1 MLNINWRNTI
11 ARALILVMAGNPV
24 ILAAHGMER
33 ALNSQLQLQL
43 SEQRELAL
51 LKQQA
56 AAQAALQP
64 AAGVSLASAQQA
76 GIKTA
81 ENGVSVIDIAAPS
94 ERGVS
99 HNRLTSFNVP
109 AAGLILNNSKD
120 PMISI
125 LGGWTDGN
133 RRLTAGAAS
142 LILAE
147 VTGSSRSN
155 LLGYAEVLGQSAEF
169 VLANPNGITCSGCG
183 FINTPRVVL
192 ATGVPELSNGE
203 LTGIRVSGGDVVI
216 DGLGFNA
223 SNISKVD
230 ILTRAMQL
238 NAALYANELNIRTGA
253 NVYQYQSGQIQSS
266 NALATSAPGYQFAL
280 DASALGAM
288 YANTISLIGTE
299 AGLGV
304 RSEGLLHATDS
315 LQLTADGKLQL
326 KDTIAG
332 SALTLRSQ
340 SSDISTS
347 GITYGSSVDIELP
360 GTLTNTGLIGT
371 AGQMQINAATLQQ
384 SGDMIAGI
392 NIQGEWLDD
401 AVQQL
406 NIAGS
411 VVNQGRLISQGQQ
424 LLSAAQLHNTDSAVM
439 QAVSA
444 ELTAEQISNEGVIT
458 ANTLML
464 SADRADNSG
473 HLQASDL
480 MLNTAQFTMLGGTLY
495 QQGGQGK
502 LQFSAQN
509 LHLNAGILVTEGLA
523 QFNVSGQLSN
533 QADWLSAGHST
544 LSSGQFSNSGNIQF
558 TGQADISA
566 GQLTNSGNIL
576 FSGPQAVSINAQGS
590 LNNSGSL
597 QFASDANLSAAI
609 ISNDN
614 GRLYHLGAGAL
625 TLQAGQRLTNNNGQL
640 FSNGQLQL
648 TAPQLENRQGNITAA
663 ATIGESLRLNISNIL
678 DNTAGTIV
686 AEGQRLSLNTE
697 QIINNQGAVILA
709 GMDGFNITAE
719 AQLQNDNGLL
729 HSESDLTL
737 TTPQLSNVQGLI
749 QTAGNLA
756 QLKAQQLDNTKGS
769 IVVAGDAGRLN
780 IDAASVQ
787 NVQGNIQAN
796 GKLVLSADNFNNQS
810 GYVAALQQADITAAV
825 LDNQAG
831 QILADNLVIKSVE
844 LSNIAGGIQGGSQLD
859 LSSTLLRN
867 LEGVIASDRLN
878 LSSEQL
884 DNEAGQLLAGTALS
898 LHAQQ
903 LNNSGGIIAADGKVT
918 VDASTVINADAA
930 VIAATEVE
938 LDATSLTN
946 INQARIEGQQL
957 TLNTD
962 MLDNSGIL
970 LATGSQGETL
980 RLNTRLL
987 NNQGRIESHGDQF
1000 TLQNLQL
1007 NNQQGQIYHLG
1018 TGVLQLDYLGELNN
1032 EQGQIYAESA
1042 LRINGANLNNRSGS
1056 VAAKQAL
1063 QLTVADADNH
1073 KGAIQTGAGLILS
1086 ADNLNNQQ
1094 GVIAADGNMRLSA
1107 QQLDNSSGQLLQLGA
1122 GTLNI
1127 DSVKTLTNS
1136 QGLIYTSGRLV
1147 LQADELDNSTG
1158 ELQAGA
1164 ILFRGDRLN
1173 NRDGKILAMG
1183 QQADSLVLQADDL
1196 LDNSAGTI
1204 YSAGGSARISATN
1217 IINDAGSVSQA
1228 GNGHLLLSANHLSNG
1243 NGGVI
1248 AGTGVLQLDVLEQL
1262 NNGGLIDAGL
1272 LYVSAGNLHNSGTMQ
1287 AEYARLSSR
1296 QLHND
1301 GLILALGTSGESLQ
1315 LQASDGI
1322 VNRGHIQSH
1331 GESLIINDT
1340 LDNTGGTLVHAGAD
1354 TLQLARLTNNQG
1366 SVFAQNNLLVS
1377 GDLSNVDGDIQA
1389 LGTLGVI
1396 AARLDNQQGVIRSG
1410 GNMLMDVVTLDNRG
1424 GEISSHGEQT
1434 SLAAAEALHNAGGSI
1449 VSAGAQLDVQADQ
1462 LDVANG
1468 IIAGRGQVQLSAAQL
1483 NVISDGQIRS
1493 EQVLQINAGSV
1504 QNQGLISAAAVLM
1517 QADSLTNQ
1525 DGVVE
1530 AATQLQLDAGY
1541 VDNTEGML
1549 LSQGRLRLQLLGAQ
1563 NDVALQNSGGQVV
1576 ASGELVLITPY
1587 AIDNTNG
1594 QLLSEQQLQLTA
1606 GALDNTAG
1614 QVLAG
1619 NGLALDVAANI
1630 DNSGGLLYSASGNM
1644 TLAANSLLNDAAGK
1658 VLQHGSGQ
1666 MQLTLGTLDNRGEI
1680 GAATVLAVT
1689 AEQLNNS
1696 GMLQSEMTQ
1705 LTTQQLQNTGY
1716 LLGNELAIDSQLLDN
1731 TNGTIAA
1738 LGADGSSRISAAE
1751 LINQQGVIQSQGA
1764 RLQLDGALNNQQGEV
1779 IMLGAGELA
1788 ITGLAGNAQ
1797 GQILSQGTMTLAG
1810 QVNNDLGLLQA
1821 ADALHA
1827 SATDISNNGG
1837 VIFAGNRLTLGADS
1851 LTNHAG
1857 TISAANDYQL
1867 NISGTLDN
1875 SQQGVLTAAGEM
1887 SVAAGSL
1894 LNNTGLIYQQGTG
1907 SLLLQADSQ
1916 LNNDNGQ
1923 ILAQRH
1929 ANISAAQLSNDNGR
1943 IETTALLELQSTGTL
1958 NNNGGTITSAVISA
1972 QAAALTNRGGTVFA
1986 ADTVNINATTLDNS
2000 DGTLASNATVELTAS
2015 DLRNA
2020 NGLLQANNL
2029 LNISAQRTENNS
2041 GTIQSANIA
2050 LNSQQSLNNSSG
2062 VINAQTLAIQTGA
2075 LNNSYGVLL
2084 ATSGADNA
2092 LQLNGGVSLNNHNG
2106 TVASY
2111 GRNQNLSLASLSN
2124 SAGQLLHLGSGNFT
2138 LSQAGTLTNAGS
2150 IASAN
2155 SLTLNASAVNNS
2167 GTLQAQQQLNV
2178 QASLNNQ
2185 SGAALLA
2192 NNITVSAGAGSIV
2205 NSGTVSAAN
2214 SLQLGAGSIQNNQL
2228 LYAGNSAALNA
2239 ASVTNNGNVSANN
2252 LSVSGFSLLQ
2262 NSGRIESA
2270 TASYSG
2276 TTLQNAGGE
2285 LVNAGS
2291 AADSLQLNVAELN
2304 NSGTVYNSASDMRF
2318 GGNLTNSGNIVHAG
2332 SGTLLLGSNGAVNNN
2347 GGSIAS
2353 AGRVT
2358 VSNNI
2363 SGSGTVYA
2371 EQGMLINSAGT
2382 FVNQSQLY
2390 TKGDMQV
2397 TAALDNQGSLL
2408 ADANLSINTS
2418 GAVSNSGTLQGQNL
2432 NLTAGAVTNNGG
2444 TITSTGSGNA
2454 LINAASLNN
2463 SNGLIQASNNNLTI
2477 STATAGLNN
2486 SNGQIK
2492 HAGNGVLS
2500 LGSSGQ
2506 FVQQSGITQTL
2517 GQLQLTAQGGIDNSY
2532 GVLAASQ
2539 FQLTSAGGLN
2549 NSAGQI
2555 IGSGSA
2561 VSSINVQALNNSS
2574 GQIAANGGGLTLTGS
2589 TLNNSNG
2596 SILLAGNG
2604 ALAITADSVANDTS
2618 GSRIISNGSISL
2630 NAGALLNNAGEISAA
2645 SQLTASAATVTN
2657 SGILASRGGRAEVT
2671 STGNV
2676 SNSGT
2681 ISGAQAAVVTAQVLN
2696 NTGGTLQSDGA
2707 VELTVQNLTAG
2718 KIYAQDLTLNSA
2730 SNIVLQS
2737 GEQLSASRNLQL
2749 QTSGNII
2756 NGGSIVAS
2764 GTLGLGANELTN
2776 SASGI
2781 IRSGGNAVLDL
2792 NRLNNSGIISS
2803 NSTLRLDAGNT
2814 TNTGTLAAGSQLDIN
2829 GNISNSN
2836 LLYAGNLLT
2845 IDGSVSNTANIYSN
2859 GNASIAGSS
2868 ITNSGG
2874 TIAAAQNLSI
2884 SGSILNDH
2892 TGTVR
2897 FVDGAV
2903 TNTQNYVGN
2912 DPLRDYDQRG
2922 PRQTVTVT
2930 LEKRKTTTYSAE
2942 LAGSSGVIAAG
2953 GNMSLSGSIT
2963 NNFSTIS
2970 AGNNLTL
2977 SGSNF
2982 SNNSGSNQL
2991 VHEVQVY
2998 EQTVVVGCLVSFT
3011 DTGACYEP
3019 GPGYEGEQVLVR
3031 EYTET
3036 TFEGGSV
3043 GTVYAGG
3050 GISGSLSGDV
3060 ELSSASPLN
3069 GGLVS
3074 GVGTSASGSSGSA
3087 TRGSNASASSGAAV
3101 AVTTGS
3107 GTAASTAGEN
3117 RVASGVSAGGPGSVS
3132 VGWQNN
3138 NASQGDITADVV
3150 TAPLADVTAQQ
3161 LDSIDDSALTVA
3173 NGQSLQGQQ
3182 QQANQ
3187 TGTATLRSQQANNN
3201 DPLSSGNNGV
3211 PQLAIAGVTADK
3223 QQVDAGKLL
3232 QDGADG
3238 SARPGETLDNGLGNA
3253 HQPDA
3258 LTANITAEGLGF
3270 LAPDVAGNFQQ
3281 LQPGRAPQI
3290 PQGSAQAGNTV
3301 VVSTGDNNPDLI
3313 IKGLVDDQQGKLAQ
3327 QQANQAQQSSL
3338 NNAGSQPVN
3347 GQQAGKNVFLTDA
3360 QMRVLTED
3368 LGFDADAINKGQQV
3382 LYATISQN
3390 DLLADGVTLSAG
3402 GVIDITA
3409 DAGFSL
3415 DAGISA
3421 GEGLILRSDA
3431 GLNMGNL
3438 GFFDS
3443 ENLLGLQLGGDFT
3456 NTMNLQSDTL
3466 WLDIGGD
3473 FTNLGSL
3480 TGSDVLSI
3488 SAGNDLINQNLLSG
3502 GHVLLNAGGDIIN
3515 RTEFSQHTV
3524 KNGDNSTTYTTVGKA
3539 PQIISTDSLSI
3550 TAGNNIDLQ
3559 GSKFSADG
3567 DISLNA
3573 GNDVLLGAVEKLSGH
3588 EKYFKGGYDIEL
3600 NRTYDVVSF
3609 DAGGNL
3615 SVVAGNNLQSEG
3627 AQFSAGGIAALSAG
3641 NEMNL
3646 LAVVESHYDAD
3657 KKTKKSTFK
3666 KKVTENISLHE
3677 EVQGTS
3683 ITAGNI
3689 LLNATVDETGNVVQ
3703 LPGGNITMVGSNLS
3717 AEQNIIAFGKDIT
3730 VTAGTYQDYDYS
3742 HTSKSSFGG
3751 LKSKSREELAQDDL
3765 LAGSTLNAGGN
3776 LLLNAGNDLAILAS
3790 DLTADNIGLTAFNE
3804 VLIASGEESSIR
3816 ESRSKSGGFF
3826 SGGSLFSSS
3835 EALSGSA
3842 SIIADSSVINAN
3854 GNIVIDAGSATV
3866 IGSVLDATQ
3875 GIAVKTDI
3883 GDIQV
3888 LAAKETEH
3896 SYTYRKDMNVGFG
3909 DVLEVFSD
3917 PVGLLKNMHDKSK
3930 DSGRLSLTIANAD
3943 YLESE
3948 STTDIT
3954 RHKGSEITA
3963 ADGITLDA
3971 IGNINIE
3978 GSTIDADIDG
3988 DKEGSLGLIAGG
4000 NIRVADVTDTYSQS
4014 SKTTTGSAEVNVM
4027 VTHQAAEM
4035 ANAAVA
4041 VKDAAEQ
4048 LEDTRRN
4055 YKAWQ
4060 QQQDSLKAT
4069 LTQLETELA
4078 QGKPG
4083 VTQTDIDDLRTQ
4095 IDILSTDEAW
4105 HLANIAVAGT
4115 NLATATTNLASQSL
4129 TSAASSTTWGFNG
4142 GLELD
4147 INAAVTENKV
4157 LQSTSVGS
4165 SLSGAGVYIETG
4177 HDGELAITGSAID
4190 SSGDIVLDVG
4200 ALTMQAGVSTY
4211 DSQSQNKQGNLN
4223 ISQTVWGAAAGGPS
4237 VSGSLSL
4244 GEQRDHST
4252 SYTNASLSAAGSM
4265 DITTQGDANLIGA
4278 NIFADKGLTANIGGD
4293 LTLQSVQ
4300 NLNYGSNHSA
4310 GISGGISF
4318 DGAYTNE
4325 GGANADPE
4333 KVTRTTAVG
4342 QAGDANS
4349 ANGGVNVSNGRYY
4362 DKETVLSSITSGGKV
4377 DITVKG
4383 HTGITGALIAAVDE
4397 NGNDTGNLSLNTGSL
4412 SFTDLTNTHYNT
4424 SSSVALNTNVLLG
4437 DNTTQP
4443 PKGVTTQPQDS
4454 KGEDQPS
4461 GTTNLGLHS
4470 GSNYDKGKTLATIGN
4485 GNITVGGEAAEPEG
4499 LNRDVDAVD
4508 KELYSIDRTKAD
4520 LDVTVDN
4527 QTLAEIADAV
4537 VDGAEVVTDALGIT
4551 NLTEEERLALAEA
4564 ISAEFSGGM
4573 DGINAKSAEK
4583 KEAEKQAFA
4592 AELDSILAESAQAGD
4607 GLLQSKDGNDLPGE
4621 LTVYVDQIRSVVMA
4635 SQEDGVNP
4643 IQALIALE
4651 KLKADIDAIPSTDI
4665 SNPERKADAAEIIT
4679 GMQNSILDRMALSDA
4694 LGMVGLPVATRKIII
4709 DAGKEIVE
4717 GGTEVIGPV
4726 YQKLKNLIAGKGP
4739 DIDNVGSQTTKKNT
4753 DELGNARNSGDLPG
4767 GADNEFGT
4775 IPSQKLADFQPSG
4788 LNIDPLSTTEGRA
4801 IFNEYKKSG
4810 LSDVDAEKYT
4820 ADLFRSGSSV
4830 PVQKTIQE
4838 PLYKI
4843 VVTGSTPSDVTPFW
4857 FSKAELDKLKA
4868 NPKDVLDKLAV
4879 PLQSHGVKFDVF
4891 EITPKGSATVFES
4904 TVAPTKQGSFTQ
4916 SGGANQTLV
4925 PDRSQFTPPVKTETI
4940 EFE

>member
-76 GIKTA
+76 GVKTA

-155 LLGYAEVLGQSAEF
+155 LLGYTEVLGQSAEF

-576 FSGPQAVSINAQGS
+576 FSRPQAVSINAQDS

-614 GRLYHLGAGAL
+614 GRLYHLGSGAL

-697 QIINNQGAVILA
+697 QIINNRGTVILA
-709 GMDGFNITAE
+709 GMDGFNITAA

-796 GKLVLSADNFNNQS
+796 GQFVLSANNFNNQS

-930 VIAATEVE
+930 VIAAAEVE

-946 INQARIEGQQL
+946 INQARIEGQQV

-962 MLDNSGIL
+962 TLDNSGIL

-1018 TGVLQLDYLGELNN
+1018 SGVLQLDYLGELNN

-1056 VAAKQAL
+1056 VAAKQVL

-1073 KGAIQTGAGLILS
+1073 KGTIQAGAGLILS
-1086 ADNLNNQQ
+1086 ADKLNNQQ

-1331 GESLIINDT
+1331 GESLIINDV

-1434 SLAAAEALHNAGGSI
+1434 SLTAAEAIHNAGGSI

-1504 QNQGLISAAAVLM
+1504 QNQGLISAAEVLM

-1549 LSQGRLRLQLLGAQ
+1549 LSQGQLRLQLLGTQ

-1851 LTNHAG
+1851 LTNHGG

-1907 SLLLQADSQ
+1907 SLLLQAGSQ

-2092 LQLNGGVSLNNHNG
+2092 LQLNSGVSLNNHNG

-2285 LVNAGS
+2285 LVNASS
-2291 AADSLQLNVAELN
+2291 AANSLQLNVAELN

-2332 SGTLLLGSNGAVNNN
+2332 NGTLLLGSNGAVNNN

-2477 STATAGLNN
+2477 STAAAGLNN

-2517 GQLQLTAQGGIDNSY
+2517 GQLQLAAQGGIDNSY

-2561 VSSINVQALNNSS
+2561 VSSISVQALNNNN

-2596 SILLAGNG
+2596 SILLAGTG
-2604 ALAITADSVANDTS
+2604 VLAITADSVANDTS

-2657 SGILASRGGRAEVT
+2657 SGILASRGGRAEVS

-2681 ISGAQAAVVTAQVLN
+2681 ISGAQAAVVTAQALN

-2764 GTLGLGANELTN
+2764 GTLGLGAGELTN

-3150 TAPLADVTAQQ
+3150 TAPLTDVTAQQ

-3201 DPLSSGNNGV
+3201 NPLSSGNNGV

-3238 SARPGETLDNGLGNA
+3238 SARPGETLDNGLGNT

-3301 VVSTGDNNPDLI
+3301 VVSTGDHNPDLI

-3368 LGFDADAINKGQQV
+3368 LGFDADAINQGQQV

-3466 WLDIGGD
+3466 WFDIGGD

-3539 PQIISTDSLSI
+3539 PQIISTDSLSM

-3627 AQFSAGGIAALSAG
+3627 AVFAAAGDVELAAG

-3646 LAVVESHYDAD
+3646 LGVVEYHEDRD
-3657 KKTKKSTFK
+3657 KRTKKSTFK
-3666 KKVTENISLHE
+3666 KTVYVDETYSAEHQGSVILAGGNVSLNAQQTADGLQLFNSGDVLLEGTIIQAGGNMVAYSGGELNIVSGEEWQSENHTKKKSMFGGLFGSTKTTETDVQYLGHAELNAAGDITLLAQQDINVLAGRINAGNIVAQAGFGNEAEKAADINILGDTETTSLYQENRRNGLALGFSDNFLSVAKETANENRTIQTDYVGSVFTATDNMALSASRDINVVGSELHAGNNLLLDAGRDINVATGQGSGSSYSHHSETKTGIAISADSNTASVFAGDDTQKDALTQDSISQTGSVLTAGNNVQLTAGNNLLVSGSDIIAGLDLRLKAVNDISIVSAKEQFNQQTEHSSIRDGLTVNANYNIGNTVDAISNLGQGGDATSIASSVMQAADTLNNAGPSAGAHLGQTTTTTTDTVQQGIAKGSSLTAGRDVLVSAGGDALFEGATVDAGRDLTVNAENISVIAAQNNSGSKHNTEYLQVGLNLSASTSNVSLTAGFSQADSELNTQNTDAVGSSLQAGNNVNLNASNDLHIIGSDINADNDVALVAGNDIVIKAAE
-3677 EVQGTS
+3677 SQFSSNSEDSHLSVGAGINFGSDGIGVTANMAMGEGELDREGTNHS
-3683 ITAGNI
+3683 NSHITAGN
-3689 LLNATVDETGNVVQ
+3689 
-3703 LPGGNITMVGSNLS
+3703 NLS
-3717 AEQNIIAFGKDIT
+3717 
-3730 VTAGTYQDYDYS
+3730 VTSGNDT
-3742 HTSKSSFGG
+3742 TI
-3751 LKSKSREELAQDDL
+3751 
-3765 LAGSTLNAGGN
+3765 AGGN
-3776 LLLNAGNDLAILAS
+3776 LA
-3790 DLTADNIGLTAFNE
+3790 
-3804 VLIASGEESSIR
+3804 
-3816 ESRSKSGGFF
+3816 
-3826 SGGSLFSSS
+3826 
-3835 EALSGSA
+3835 
-3842 SIIADSSVINAN
+3842 
-3854 GNIVIDAGSATV
+3854 ATDV
-3866 IGSVLDATQ
+3866 
-3875 GIAVKTDI
+3875 
-3883 GDIQV
+3883 
-3888 LAAKETEH
+3888 
-3896 SYTYRKDMNVGFG
+3896 DM
-3909 DVLEVFSD
+3909 D
-3917 PVGLLKNMHDKSK
+3917 
-3930 DSGRLSLTIANAD
+3930 
-3943 YLESE
+3943 
-3948 STTDIT
+3948 
-3954 RHKGSEITA
+3954 
-3963 ADGITLDA
+3963 
-3971 IGNINIE
+3971 
-3978 GSTIDADIDG
+3978 
-3988 DKEGSLGLIAGG
+3988 
-4000 NIRVADVTDTYSQS
+4000 
-4014 SKTTTGSAEVNVM
+4014 
-4027 VTHQAAEM
+4027 
-4035 ANAAVA
+4035 
-4041 VKDAAEQ
+4041 
-4048 LEDTRRN
+4048 
-4055 YKAWQ
+4055 
-4060 QQQDSLKAT
+4060 
-4069 LTQLETELA
+4069 
-4078 QGKPG
+4078 
-4083 VTQTDIDDLRTQ
+4083 
-4095 IDILSTDEAW
+4095 
-4105 HLANIAVAGT
+4105 
-4115 NLATATTNLASQSL
+4115 
-4129 TSAASSTTWGFNG
+4129 
-4142 GLELD
+4142 
-4147 INAAVTENKV
+4147 
-4157 LQSTSVGS
+4157 
-4165 SLSGAGVYIETG
+4165 
-4177 HDGELAITGSAID
+4177 
-4190 SSGDIVLDVG
+4190 
-4200 ALTMQAGVSTY
+4200 
-4211 DSQSQNKQGNLN
+4211 
-4223 ISQTVWGAAAGGPS
+4223 
-4237 VSGSLSL
+4237 
-4244 GEQRDHST
+4244 
-4252 SYTNASLSAAGSM
+4252 
-4265 DITTQGDANLIGA
+4265 
-4278 NIFADKGLTANIGGD
+4278 IGGD
-4293 LTLQSVQ
+4293 LTVASVQ
-4300 NLNYGSNHSA
+4300 DTSQVEGDRWDVSA
-4310 GISGGISF
+4310 NITVGAGVSGGASVGYGETEGSSAWVNEQSSIIGSGSVNIRTEGHTQI
-4318 DGAYTNE
+4318 DGAVI
-4325 GGANADPE
+4325 AN
-4333 KVTRTTAVG
+4333 
-4342 QAGDANS
+4342 
-4349 ANGGVNVSNGRYY
+4349 
-4362 DKETVLSSITSGGKV
+4362 I
-4377 DITVKG
+4377 
-4383 HTGITGALIAAVDE
+4383 DE
-4397 NGNDTGNLSLNTGSL
+4397 NGNDAGNLTLDTGSL
-4412 SFTDLTNTHYNT
+4412 AYTDIADHDKEKSYYLNVGFTTGDDTSTNQTEGGTNYNASGNYSNHDKEQINRATVGEGNIVVRDNAEQDLSDLNRDTSLAQEVTKDDSKDVNLYASTTALDSLGNLVESPEKRDEQLNKWKDNVASIGSTDAWGNVANNVKGAGYTAMLVASDAVTVEEFNNNVARQKTLRESILTLADTEASPEERKDAVEGYIFNALPWNEDSPDAIAARDAIANEIEHLMLTDPAKAEQALAMLANGQTDPLQTNLGPLAFTIPELLIFLGIGTTAVANSDEGQQAASEIAKGIGGLFGKDAAPAWSESEVFGKTLTEPFDVFDMLEVGQAYQMSDGRIVVKSNSTYMTISDAGSDLGGLQMVSAEQLGQQGGYTTPDIGLLTNTGTPAADPSDIPGNVGGYQAGEEISSNTGTPVREGHWSDSLFFNKDNVDLTNGRDGHILANHGSGAGKPDKTEFPADWKKEQIIHTVSDIATDPTLPMQTDNRGTPFVTGIRDGIEIRVNFYPVGHSREGQIST
-4424 SSSVALNTNVLLG
+4424 AYPLNT
-4437 DNTTQP
+4437 P
-4443 PKGVTTQPQDS
+4443 
-4454 KGEDQPS
+4454 
-4461 GTTNLGLHS
+4461 
-4470 GSNYDKGKTLATIGN
+4470 
-4485 GNITVGGEAAEPEG
+4485 
-4499 LNRDVDAVD
+4499 
-4508 KELYSIDRTKAD
+4508 
-4520 LDVTVDN
+4520 
-4527 QTLAEIADAV
+4527 
-4537 VDGAEVVTDALGIT
+4537 
-4551 NLTEEERLALAEA
+4551 
-4564 ISAEFSGGM
+4564 
-4573 DGINAKSAEK
+4573 
-4583 KEAEKQAFA
+4583 
-4592 AELDSILAESAQAGD
+4592 
-4607 GLLQSKDGNDLPGE
+4607 
-4621 LTVYVDQIRSVVMA
+4621 
-4635 SQEDGVNP
+4635 
-4643 IQALIALE
+4643 
-4651 KLKADIDAIPSTDI
+4651 
-4665 SNPERKADAAEIIT
+4665 
-4679 GMQNSILDRMALSDA
+4679 
-4694 LGMVGLPVATRKIII
+4694 
-4709 DAGKEIVE
+4709 
-4717 GGTEVIGPV
+4717 
-4726 YQKLKNLIAGKGP
+4726 
-4739 DIDNVGSQTTKKNT
+4739 
-4753 DELGNARNSGDLPG
+4753 
-4767 GADNEFGT
+4767 
-4775 IPSQKLADFQPSG
+4775 
-4788 LNIDPLSTTEGRA
+4788 
-4801 IFNEYKKSG
+4801 
-4810 LSDVDAEKYT
+4810 
-4820 ADLFRSGSSV
+4820 
-4830 PVQKTIQE
+4830 
-4838 PLYKI
+4838 
-4843 VVTGSTPSDVTPFW
+4843 
-4857 FSKAELDKLKA
+4857 A
-4868 NPKDVLDKLAV
+4868 NPGRK
-4879 PLQSHGVKFDVF
+4879 
-4891 EITPKGSATVFES
+4891 
-4904 TVAPTKQGSFTQ
+4904 
-4916 SGGANQTLV
+4916 
-4925 PDRSQFTPPVKTETI
+4925 
-4940 EFE
+4940 